1 MKLVSDNLYD
11 WAVRRRLLVVPAV
24 ILVVYTMALIAFL
37 SFRSMEEATFE
48 LSRQTI
54 AKCLDSG
61 GHIGRG
67 ETCWHAAPNENKELI
82 P

>member
-1 MKLVSDNLYD
+1 MKLVSDDLYD
-11 WAVRRRLLVVPAV
+11 WAVRRRFLVVLAV
-24 ILVVYTMALIAFL
+24 FLVVYTMVLIAFL
-37 SFRSMEEATFE
+37 RFRSMEEAASE

-67 ETCWHAAPNENKELI
+67 ETCWHAAPNENKEPI

>member
-11 WAVRRRLLVVPAV
+11 WAVRRRFLVVPAV

-37 SFRSMEEATFE
+37 SFRSMEEATSE

-67 ETCWHAAPNENKELI
+67 VTCWHAGPNENKELI